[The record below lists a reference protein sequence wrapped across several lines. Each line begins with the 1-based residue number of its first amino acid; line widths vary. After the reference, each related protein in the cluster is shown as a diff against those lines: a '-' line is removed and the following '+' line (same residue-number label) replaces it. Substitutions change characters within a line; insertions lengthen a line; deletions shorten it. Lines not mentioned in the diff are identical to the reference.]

1 MDYVKAFEREIA
13 TENLVADIG
22 KKVMT
27 VFKYIGELIM
37 KAIRFLTSHLS
48 KLAKI
53 KKTDK
58 DPTPNSQGE
67 VVGAAAMQKKDP
79 KATYAEDLYDC
90 GNELI
95 GVVADLEFCIQLL
108 TKRPKPDHKTGKN
121 YDQRWEQD
129 NSLIADRM
137 GRCMN
142 TIEKLESIDKKTVS
156 YETGTK
162 LKEKLESLNA
172 SYDKYGRIYQMFLK
186 QHPELDRYMI
196 STQQSFNNISTVAS
210 KTLNMTLQLYTPAE

>member
-1 MDYVKAFEREIA
+1 MEYVKAFEREIA

-22 KKVMT
+22 KKVLT

-48 KLAKI
+48 RLAKI

-67 VVGAAAMQKKDP
+67 TVGAAVMQKKDP

-90 GNELI
+90 GNELTDI
-95 GVVADLEFCIQLL
+95 VADIEFCVQLL
-108 TKRPKPDHKTGKN
+108 AKRPKPDHKTGRN

-142 TIEKLESIDKKTVS
+142 TIEKLESIEKKTVA

-162 LKEKLESLNA
+162 LKEKLEALNA

>member
-1 MDYVKAFEREIA
+1 MEYVKAFEREIA
-13 TENLVADIG
+13 TENLVTDIG
-22 KKVMT
+22 KKVLT

-67 VVGAAAMQKKDP
+67 VVGAAVMQKKDP
-79 KATYAEDLYDC
+79 KVTYAEDLYDC
-90 GNELI
+90 GNELTE
-95 GVVADLEFCIQLL
+95 VVADLEFCIQLL
-108 TKRPKPDHKTGKN
+108 AKRPKPDHKTGKN

-142 TIEKLESIDKKTVS
+142 TIEKLEGIEKKTVS
-156 YETGTK
+156 YETGAK
-162 LKEKLESLNA
+162 LKEKLEALNT
-172 SYDKYGRIYQMFLK
+172 SYEKYGRIYQMFLK

>member
-1 MDYVKAFEREIA
+1 MEYVKAFEREIA

-22 KKVMT
+22 KKVLS

-67 VVGAAAMQKKDP
+67 VVGAAVMQKKDP

-90 GNELI
+90 GNELTGI
-95 GVVADLEFCIQLL
+95 VADLEFCIQLL
-108 TKRPKPDHKTGKN
+108 AKRPKPDHKTGKN

-142 TIEKLESIDKKTVS
+142 TIEKLEGIEKKTVS
-156 YETGTK
+156 YETGAK
-162 LKEKLESLNA
+162 LKEKLEALNI
-172 SYDKYGRIYQMFLK
+172 SYEKYGRIYQMFLK

-210 KTLNMTLQLYTPAE
+210 ETLNMTLQLYTPAE

>member
-1 MDYVKAFEREIA
+1 MEYMTAFEREIA
-13 TENLVADIG
+13 TENLVSEIG
-22 KKVMT
+22 KKVLNI
-27 VFKYIGELIM
+27 FKYIGELIER
-37 KAIRFLTSHLS
+37 AIRFLTSHLS

-67 VVGAAAMQKKDP
+67 VVGAAVMQKKDP

-90 GNELI
+90 GNELTEI
-95 GVVADLEFCIQLL
+95 VADLEFCVQLL
-108 TKRPKPDHKTGKN
+108 AKRPKPNHKIGKN

-137 GRCMN
+137 GKCMN
-142 TIEKLESIDKKTVS
+142 IIEKLEGIDKKTVS
-156 YETGTK
+156 YETGEA
-162 LKEKLESLNA
+162 LKEKLETLNA
-172 SYDKYGRIYQMFLK
+172 TYDKYGRIYQMFLK
-186 QHPELDRYMI
+186 QHPDLDRYMI

>member
-1 MDYVKAFEREIA
+1 MEYIKAFEREIA
-13 TENLVADIG
+13 TENLVTDIG
-22 KKVMT
+22 KKVLT

-67 VVGAAAMQKKDP
+67 VVSAAVMQKKDP
-79 KATYAEDLYDC
+79 KATYADDLYDC
-90 GNELI
+90 GNELTE
-95 GVVADLEFCIQLL
+95 VVADLEFCIQLL
-108 TKRPKPDHKTGKN
+108 AKRPKPDHKTGKN

-142 TIEKLESIDKKTVS
+142 TIEKLEGIEKKTVS
-156 YETGTK
+156 YETGAK
-162 LKEKLESLNA
+162 LKEKLEALNA
-172 SYDKYGRIYQMFLK
+172 SYEKYGRIYQMFLK

>member
-13 TENLVADIG
+13 TENLVTDIG
-22 KKVMT
+22 KKVIA

-37 KAIRFLTSHLS
+37 KAIRFLTSHVS

-67 VVGAAAMQKKDP
+67 TVGAAVMQKKDP
-79 KATYAEDLYDC
+79 KVTYAEDLYDC

-95 GVVADLEFCIQLL
+95 NVVADLEFCIQLL
-108 TKRPKPDHKTGKN
+108 SKRPKPDHRTGKN

-142 TIEKLESIDKKTVS
+142 IIEKLEAIEKKTVS
-156 YETGTK
+156 YETGVK
-162 LKEKLESLNA
+162 LKEKLESLNS

>member
-1 MDYVKAFEREIA
+1 MEYVKAFEREIA
-13 TENLVADIG
+13 TENLVTDIG
-22 KKVMT
+22 KKVLT

-67 VVGAAAMQKKDP
+67 VVGAAVMQKKDP

-90 GNELI
+90 GNELTE
-95 GVVADLEFCIQLL
+95 VVADLEFCIQLL
-108 TKRPKPDHKTGKN
+108 AKRPKPDHKTGKN

-142 TIEKLESIDKKTVS
+142 TIEKLEGIEKKTVS
-156 YETGTK
+156 YETGAK
-162 LKEKLESLNA
+162 LKEKLEDLNT
-172 SYDKYGRIYQMFLK
+172 SYEKYGRIYQMFLK